1 MALSLTLAGS
11 ALPTASPARG
21 VSPAPTPASA
31 GAGPSGATA
40 ADPSLLGSL
49 ADRVASLRE
58 TLREQLGGLDIDA
71 PDGSGLS
78 LGQDGRLTI
87 LLLGS
92 DYREGY
98 RYREHT
104 DVIMLVSLDPN
115 TRRIAAASV
124 PRSVVF
130 FPRHPDNPGAAT
142 SGSERINLMYLGYK
156 KRREGVIERP
166 ALDRFRKDVSHALG
180 VEIDHYAYTRFTGFD
195 ALVDAVDGVKVSIP
209 ARIYDY
215 VFSDEPRPPRGILF
229 PGGVSGYRLGGASE
243 ARCPDPFTPCR
254 RALVYVRSRKGLV
267 GNVRNTD
274 ARRTRRQQEFV
285 LAAIRRVIKRGDGA
299 ALGALVGA
307 AGQHLT
313 TDIPLSAAPSL
324 YQMLRGARFASGGRA
339 VFASPAF
346 GYKVA
351 RDGTVLYLSTVRGW
365 IDRNMPPVPLTPIP
379 VPPTP
384 IPVPPPLTRGIGGG
398 PVPDGLQLPPAG
410 G

>member
-11 ALPTASPARG
+11 ALPAASLARDI
-21 VSPAPTPASA
+21 SPAPTAASA
-31 GAGPSGATA
+31 GAGPSGVTQTA
-40 ADPSLLGSL
+40 PSLLVSL

-78 LGQDGRLTI
+78 LGQDGRLTL

-115 TRRIAAASV
+115 TRRIAVASV

-142 SGSERINLMYLGYK
+142 SGPERINLMYLGYK

-166 ALDRFRKDVSHALG
+166 ALDRFRNDVSHALG

-215 VFSDEPRPPRGILF
+215 VFSDEARPPRGILF
-229 PGGVSGYRLGGASE
+229 PGGVSGYRLGGASA
-243 ARCPDPFTPCR
+243 ARCPDLFTPCR

-267 GNVRNTD
+267 GSFANSD
-274 ARRTRRQQEFV
+274 AQRTRRQQEFV

-365 IDRNMPPVPLTPIP
+365 IDRNMAPVPLTPIP
-379 VPPTP
+379 VPP
-384 IPVPPPLTRGIGGG
+384 PVTRGIGGG
-398 PVPDGLQLPPAG
+398 PVPGGLQVPPAG